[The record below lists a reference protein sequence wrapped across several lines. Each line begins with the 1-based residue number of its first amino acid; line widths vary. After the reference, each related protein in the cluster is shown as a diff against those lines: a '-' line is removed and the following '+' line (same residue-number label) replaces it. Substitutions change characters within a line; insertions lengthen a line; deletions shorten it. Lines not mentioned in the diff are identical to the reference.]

1 MDTVIIK
8 DNKKNNRKLLVP
20 VGIVVLLLFAYIVK
34 SVIGDATYA
43 AEKDD
48 LRTAEVM
55 QGEFNLNVRSN
66 GVLAVKLTHSVVSK
80 VLGRVEAVYV
90 KPGDSVDEGTVLVKL
105 SNPELPQDIDKLKW
119 QIQLVEAETASEAK
133 QAESALLDQEAVVMS
148 AGLALKGLELKLDA
162 EMRLRQENRSSISEI
177 DFLRSKF
184 DVEEQ
189 KARLDIERKRFSK
202 MKENIEQQ
210 KLVHQARKEQ
220 LKKDWERLQRQ
231 LDWLTVKAT
240 SRGLVQMIDLQLGQ
254 QLNIGDEVAR
264 VANSQELIAE
274 LNVQELQV
282 LNVAVGQSVDVST
295 RQNVIHGVVSRIAPT
310 VSNGMVQV
318 DVELTGSLPAE
329 ARPDLSVEGTIN
341 IATLPNTLFV
351 NRPTYAQR
359 DSKMG
364 VFRIK
369 GDSLAERIQVEFGK
383 STASTI
389 QIIAG
394 LRPGDQIIVSDTSAF
409 DHHDEIILK

>member
-8 DNKKNNRKLLVP
+8 NNKKDRNKFLVP
-20 VGIVVLLLFAYIVK
+20 GGIAALLLLAYFVK
-34 SVIGDATYA
+34 GMIGDASYA
-43 AEKDD
+43 AEKEDV
-48 LRTAEVM
+48 RTAEVVK
-55 QGEFNLNVRSN
+55 GEFNLNVRSN

-90 KPGDSVDEGTVLVKL
+90 KPGDSVEEGTVLVKL
-105 SNPELPQDIDKLKW
+105 SNPELPQDIDRLKW
-119 QIQLVEAETASEAK
+119 EIQLVEAETTSEAK
-133 QAESALLDQEAVVMS
+133 QSEASLLDQEAVVMS
-148 AGLALKGLELKLDA
+148 AELALKGLQLKLDA
-162 EMRLRQENRSSISEI
+162 ETRLREENRSSISEI

-189 KARLDIERKRFSK
+189 KARLEIEGKRFSK
-202 MKENIEQQ
+202 MKENLEQQ

-282 LNVAVGQSVDVST
+282 LNVAIGQSVEVST
-295 RQNVIHGVVSRIAPT
+295 RQNVIRGEVSRIAPT
-310 VSNGMVQV
+310 VNNGMVQV
-318 DVELTGSLPAE
+318 DVELTDTLPAE

-341 IATLPNTLFV
+341 IATLPNTLYV

-359 DSKMG
+359 NSKMG
-364 VFRIK
+364 VFRVN

-389 QIIAG
+389 QVLAG
-394 LRPGDQIIVSDTSAF
+394 LQPGDRIIVSDTSAF
-409 DHHDEIILK
+409 DQHDEIILK